1 MTARHESGCC
11 PLRISES
18 GTDMMEKGEKVAL
31 LAIGVNLLM
40 FAIKYF
46 FSNLS
51 GSITLKA
58 DAFHSLSDVVASS
71 TVLAGIVI
79 AKRKTRAFPYGL
91 YKVENLAS
99 VVVALAILY
108 AGFEIAVQA
117 IHGETVDLQN
127 VGATIA
133 SVLCTIGVAFA
144 YAVYAT
150 RVGREI
156 NSPSLVADARHIS
169 VDMFASGAVLAG
181 LLGSLVGFDLDRV
194 TTFIVVG
201 IIVWSGGKILIDGIR
216 VLLDASLDYKT
227 LSQAEKLIL
236 SEPRV
241 TSIENLTGRNSGR
254 YKFIE
259 ANIVLKAH
267 ALDKAAFIAN
277 RIADRIAETIKNV
290 DRVLIHYEPIRK
302 DDLTYALPLQDDR
315 NRRISDHF
323 GEAPCF
329 VLITVRLKDRQ
340 IIKQEIL
347 ANPFTHVKQGK
358 GILVAEFLIK
368 HAVDTV
374 VTREG
379 FAGRGPF
386 YVFSNAAVDT
396 LQTRED
402 TPESA
407 LEKMGV
413 CFS

>member
-1 MTARHESGCC
+1 MKPAPV

-18 GTDMMEKGEKVAL
+18 GTNMMEKGEKVAL

-58 DAFHSLSDVVASS
+58 DSFHSLSDVVASS
-71 TVLAGIVI
+71 TVLGGIVI

-99 VVVALAILY
+99 VVVAVAILY
-108 AGFEIAVQA
+108 AGYEIAVEA
-117 IHGETVDLQN
+117 LHGETVELQN

-133 SVLCTIGVAFA
+133 SVLCAIGVASI
-144 YAVYAT
+144 YAVYAA

-156 NSPSLVADARHIS
+156 NSPSLVADAKHIS
-169 VDMFASGAVLAG
+169 VDMFAGGAVLAG
-181 LLGSLVGFDLDRV
+181 LLGSVAGLNLDRV
-194 TTFIVVG
+194 TAFVVVA
-201 IIVWSGGKILIDGIR
+201 IIVWSGSKILTDGIR

-236 SEPRV
+236 AEPRV
-241 TSIENLTGRNSGR
+241 TAIENLMGRNSGR

-267 ALDKAAFIAN
+267 ELDKAAFIAN
-277 RIADRIAETIKNV
+277 RIADRIAEKIKNV
-290 DRVLIHYEPIRK
+290 DRVQIHYEPIRK
-302 DDLTYALPLQDDR
+302 DNLVYALPLQDDQH
-315 NRRISDHF
+315 RRISDHF

-329 VLITVRLKDRQ
+329 ALITVRLKDRRV
-340 IIKQEIL
+340 IKQEIL
-347 ANPFTHVKQGK
+347 ANPFTNVNQGK

-374 VTREG
+374 ITREG
-379 FAGRGPF
+379 FAGKGPF
-386 YVFSNAAVDT
+386 YVFSNAAVDI
-396 LQTRED
+396 LQMRED
-402 TPESA
+402 TMESA

-413 CFS
+413 SFS